1 MSRWQFI
8 KTAFPHVLHCG
19 SAMLR
24 EKLRNHMLNMQQY
37 QRQLRTDQAL
47 LSASQAPLQFSQAET
62 KLLYT
67 LHWILLDAASECEDA
82 ELEGLA
88 HRTASSRNGERRF
101 LHDLSSLQ
109 LFIYLFA
116 PLIEQLKAADFET
129 LKLEA
134 GLQIWIPLMA
144 HRQPQI
150 GTLSLPVKLFDLE
163 HLFCSRAP
171 VTSYGVPRTTCI
183 ADSTHMDSSGASS
196 KTGIKKVGGIYI
208 GEEDQSNSQKQLK
221 PFELNEQIPSVEDNS
236 GDSDEFES
244 VNSKKPLTNY
254 SIPNPSLSF
263 VSASRNNELPIPPKA
278 VPEATEEED
287 SATKSNHNPDVGTVK
302 PDEQSV
308 FGYARIQ
315 QILANE
321 TARYLAEQ
329 INIPANVDGTTTYF
343 QNGAVSLLATHCDLA
358 VIRCLYCAEWCEPG
372 VNWSLTYLYKRLLL
386 LRSERL
392 RQDQETRR
400 LLRLTRGG
408 ASLRELGATANLSM
422 SDTLMFQLKSQ
433 SMPDLTVVS
442 TPGRRQTGSI
452 DSQRA
457 HYQSVSQP
465 KQIYDKN
472 GHVGPT
478 TSMQTNSHPFPTVS
492 NGSALD
498 LRPRSYGLDRRVIRK
513 DSGGL
518 RLTRSHFSADVKTS
532 LDESTNL
539 SLRTSDAFGGDSG
552 LSLALP
558 LVTFSGARLSSALS
572 PSHQPSWKNS
582 KRSRIADIK
591 ERFTRASKPKSGSD
605 QTAKSGEVV
614 GKPLIYYYTTRKALR
629 SDPLQPPVL
638 LSESSFTLISMKPTC
653 QFFDIVHQVAIRDD
667 LPERENSDR

>member
-1 MSRWQFI
+1 
-8 KTAFPHVLHCG
+8 
-19 SAMLR
+19 MLR
-24 EKLRNHMLNMQQY
+24 EKLRNHILNMQQY

-47 LSASQAPLQFSQAET
+47 LSASQAPLQFTQAET

-82 ELEGLA
+82 ELEGIT
-88 HRTASSRNGERRF
+88 HRIPTLDISGGDIETRYTNCESRPQDTGDIRRWNVLGVGLLIQPLMVSTPLVTASSRNGERRF

-150 GTLSLPVKLFDLE
+150 GTLYHPVKLFDLE
-163 HLFCSRAP
+163 QLFCSRTP
-171 VTSYGVPRTTCI
+171 ITSHEVPRTTFI
-183 ADSTHMDSSGASS
+183 ADSTHTDASGTSS

-208 GEEDQSNSQKQLK
+208 GEEAQMNNQKHLK
-221 PFELNEQIPSVEDNS
+221 PFELNEQIPSVEENS
-236 GDSDEFES
+236 EGSDEFES

-254 SIPNPSLSF
+254 SILNPSAGRHTE
-263 VSASRNNELPIPPKA
+263 VPVPPKA
-278 VPEATEEED
+278 VPESIEED
-287 SATKSNHNPDVGTVK
+287 PTVKSNHNPDAETVV

-315 QILANE
+315 QLLTNE
-321 TARYLAEQ
+321 TAKYLAEQ
-329 INIPANVDGTTTYF
+329 INFPAGVDGTTTCF
-343 QNGAVSLLATHCDLA
+343 QTGAVSLLATHCDLA
-358 VIRCLYCAEWCEPG
+358 VIRCLYCADWCEPG

-400 LLRLTRGG
+400 LLRLTRG
-408 ASLRELGATANLSM
+408 STTLRELGGTVNLNM
-422 SDTLMFQLKSQ
+422 PDTFTFQLKSQ
-433 SMPDLTVVS
+433 SMPDLTVIYA
-442 TPGRRQTGSI
+442 TRRRQTDQINSGST
-452 DSQRA
+452 DSQTA
-457 HYQSVSQP
+457 PGQSISQP
-465 KQIYDKN
+465 NQVFDKSS
-472 GHVGPT
+472 HMGPT
-478 TSMQTNSHPFPTVS
+478 TSVHTTSHPFPLVS
-492 NGSALD
+492 DGTTLD
-498 LRPRSYGLDRRVIRK
+498 LRPRLNGLDRQEIRK

-518 RLTRSHFSADVKTS
+518 RLARSHFSNDVKTS
-532 LDESTNL
+532 LDDSTNL
-539 SLRTSDAFGGDSG
+539 SLRTPDAFGGDSS

-591 ERFTRASKPKSGSD
+591 VSS
-605 QTAKSGEVV
+605 
-614 GKPLIYYYTTRKALR
+614 I
-629 SDPLQPPVL
+629 L
-638 LSESSFTLISMKPTC
+638 LVS
-653 QFFDIVHQVAIRDD
+653 H
-667 LPERENSDR
+667 